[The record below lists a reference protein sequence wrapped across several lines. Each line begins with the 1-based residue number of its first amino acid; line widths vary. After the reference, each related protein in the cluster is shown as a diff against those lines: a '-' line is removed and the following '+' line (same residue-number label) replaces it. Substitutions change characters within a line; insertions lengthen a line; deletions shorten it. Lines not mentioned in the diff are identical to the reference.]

1 MKHIL
6 KRLEGYRVL
15 GVTVPGQVRVY
26 VWAVC
31 PHLQAGAE
39 RRQGAVALALG
50 LLGRGQAHQVQLPQ
64 RGGTCGDAYQFCKSF
79 SIGKNP
85 LKLTATARARPPRVQ
100 PGLPGAASPALSRL
114 RSGRGDPNSQA
125 CMMHILTL

>member
-6 KRLEGYRVL
+6 KRLEGYRVP
-15 GVTVPGQVRVY
+15 GVTIPGQVRVY

-50 LLGRGQAHQVQLPQ
+50 LLWRSQAHQVQLPQ
-64 RGGTCGDAYQFCKSF
+64 RRRTCGDAYHFCKSF
-79 SIGKNP
+79 SVGKTP
-85 LKLTATARARPPRVQ
+85 
-100 PGLPGAASPALSRL
+100 
-114 RSGRGDPNSQA
+114 
-125 CMMHILTL
+125 